1 MAAEEEA
8 EVHQGDQEEVA
19 VGGAVE
25 EVEGREEVED
35 KEDEGDINWRLCVI
49 VWLLLTLF
57 KENTLALLMLEN
69 RYKCSSLNENEHVL

>member
-8 EVHQGDQEEVA
+8 EDQGDQEEV
-19 VGGAVE
+19 VVDGEVE
-25 EVEGREEVED
+25 EVEVQEEVED
-35 KEDEGDINWRLCVI
+35 KGDEGDINWRLCVI